1 MAPIRSTTALVA
13 LASMIGV
20 AGLTGCSSD
29 GGTSG
34 AGTTAPV
41 PETRT
46 WDNGDGTTVVIPAAP
61 ERILLVDP
69 DPATA
74 AVARTTAGDRV
85 VGISVPAE
93 HDAEIERPGDWTE
106 LSPGRAPTSASV
118 AEVRPDLIVSHP
130 GAAANDRLGEIAPVA
145 LLPRDGG
152 DEWRRISVRAGRLLG
167 TQVAVRSR
175 IRDADDR
182 IAELRAEIAPITT
195 LTPLE
200 VRPDGMVA
208 RRGAHPEPLLD
219 ELGIRLPGAL
229 RRAGGTGC
237 CVPIDVD
244 ALDRFDADYV
254 LVAVDPVPAA
264 EERYAALTDEPQWR
278 ALGAAQREDLHRVNA
293 RAWAQAT
300 LPGVETVLDDVDRYV
315 VAAQGG

>member
-1 MAPIRSTTALVA
+1 MAPIRRTTALAV
-13 LASMIGV
+13 LAGMTVV
-20 AGLTGCSSD
+20 AGLAGCSSD
-29 GGTSG
+29 AGTG

-46 WDNGDGTTVVIPAAP
+46 WDNVDGTTVVIPAEP
-61 ERILLVDP
+61 ERIVLVDP

-85 VGISVPAE
+85 VGVSVPADR
-93 HDAEIERPGDWTE
+93 DAEIERPDGWTE
-106 LSPGRAPTSASV
+106 LSPGRAPASASV

-130 GAAANDRLGEIAPVA
+130 DVAGNGRLSEIAPVA
-145 LLPRDGG
+145 LLPREDG
-152 DEWRRISVRAGRLLG
+152 DRWRRASVRAGRLLG
-167 TQVAVRSR
+167 TQVAVTSR

-182 IAELRAEIAPITT
+182 IATLRAQIAPITT

-219 ELGIRLPGAL
+219 ELGIRLPAAL
-229 RRAGGTGC
+229 RRAGGTDC
-237 CVPIDVD
+237 CVPVDVD

-254 LVAVDPVPAA
+254 FVAVDPVPAA
-264 EERYAALTDEPQWR
+264 EERYAELTADPQWR

-300 LPGVETVLDDVDRYV
+300 LPGVETALDDVERYV
-315 VAAQGG
+315 IAAQGG